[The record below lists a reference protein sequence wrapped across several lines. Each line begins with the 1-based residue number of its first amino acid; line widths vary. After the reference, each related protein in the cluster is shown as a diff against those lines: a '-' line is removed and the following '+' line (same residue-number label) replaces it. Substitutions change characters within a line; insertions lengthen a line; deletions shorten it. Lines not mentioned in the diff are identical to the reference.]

1 MSVVSHCKLI
11 GLKAVTDESL
21 VIFNSIM
28 NMETMSLLDNERQSS
43 MRTDLT
49 LHEKYE
55 SRLVCADLGARSQA
69 DPFQRCIN
77 KYLRHFRYWRMSKKV
92 GNDPEA
98 QVPMAVD
105 QNWSYQNTIVIAN
118 VFGRV
123 ITAIVAGVFLVLPLT
138 LLSTAIRGA
147 QLGVVAVF
155 ILLFSF
161 LVGIM
166 LKMSNYEMM
175 VVSAA
180 YAAILSVFVSNES

>member
-1 MSVVSHCKLI
+1 M
-11 GLKAVTDESL
+11 
-21 VIFNSIM
+21 
-28 NMETMSLLDNERQSS
+28 
-43 MRTDLT
+43 
-49 LHEKYE
+49 
-55 SRLVCADLGARSQA
+55 
-69 DPFQRCIN
+69 
-77 KYLRHFRYWRMSKKV
+77 
-92 GNDPEA
+92 
-98 QVPMAVD
+98 PMAVD
-105 QNWSYQNTIVIAN
+105 QKWSYQNTIVIAN

-180 YAAILSVFVSNES
+180 YAAILSVFVSNESQQKLSSLPCINAP